1 LRPKLSAVA
10 VPPFHSWL
18 AMWISPELEYYSDKL
33 DTRPADFDTRRMNFL
48 RLQRYLADL
57 AAPGAL
63 IHRICDDS
71 LQANSDNLHV
81 CPSLVALERL
91 GTV

>member
-1 LRPKLSAVA
+1 
-10 VPPFHSWL
+10 
-18 AMWISPELEYYSDKL
+18 MWISPELEYYSDKL